1 MKTFPWWG
9 IPIVGFVLTA
19 LVSGA
24 IFFFLIRKQQEEIKN
39 LQGKIQQQE
48 STIAQRQQ
56 AEKDLKEAK
65 KKAQQ
70 VRERWRNI
78 GKEVAILR
86 FPDPDDAA
94 MVWEAGIDFQRETRG
109 FFERDLR
116 KFLSELANQCEVDLS
131 YPSIPQFQLTS
142 LQMPTPPQNGYFR
155 WGQMTLTV
163 DGRFANILKFIER
176 LPSFSRP
183 IVVQSPQFQLLIG
196 SKIRAT
202 IPIEVYAL
210 VEDQVARMIMEG
222 KTPPPTAM
230 AAPTGGMPGAAGMP
244 EAMGMPGAAG
254 MPGAMGMPGAAGMP
268 GQALPP
274 GATPGELAGPEAMGG
289 MEAPPGAGPME
300 ER

>member
-1 MKTFPWWG
+1 MKTFPWWA
-9 IPIVGFVLTA
+9 IPIVGFVLVA

-24 IFFFLIRKQQEEIKN
+24 IFFFPIRKQQDEIKN

-48 STIAQRQQ
+48 DIIAQSDQ
-56 AEKDLKEAK
+56 AEAALKEAK

-78 GKEVAILR
+78 GKEVSILQ
-86 FPDPDDAA
+86 FPDPDNSA
-94 MVWEAGIDFQRETRG
+94 MVWEAGVDFQRETRG

-116 KFLSELANQCEVDLS
+116 KFLSELANGCGVELS
-131 YPSIPQFQLTS
+131 YPGIPQFQLTS
-142 LQMPTPPQNGYFR
+142 LKMPTPPQNGYFR

-183 IVVQSPQFQLLIG
+183 IVVQSPQFQLLVG
-196 SKIRAT
+196 GKIRAT
-202 IPIEVYAL
+202 VPIEVYAL

-222 KTPPPTAM
+222 KTPPPTAV
-230 AAPTGGMPGAAGMP
+230 AAPTAGMPG
-244 EAMGMPGAAG
+244 AMGMPGAAG
-254 MPGAMGMPGAAGMP
+254 MPGAMGMPGATGMP

-274 GATPGELAGPEAMGG
+274 GAMPGELAGPEAMES
-289 MEAPPGAGPME
+289 MEAPPRAGPME